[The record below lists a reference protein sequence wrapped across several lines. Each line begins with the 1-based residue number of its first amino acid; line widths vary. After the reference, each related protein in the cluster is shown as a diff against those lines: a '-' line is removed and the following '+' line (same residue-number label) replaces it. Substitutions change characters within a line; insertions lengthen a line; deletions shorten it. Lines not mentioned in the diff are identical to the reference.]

1 MHYHELMNKHRQGG
15 YAGLIGIMVSVAI
28 IGLLFAK
35 VYLTPNKQPDEVKK
49 FQPNTASGTVPV
61 TEIDQM
67 NADVDAAT
75 AVQTKLNAHNKEV
88 NSILGE

>member
-1 MHYHELMNKHRQGG
+1 MNLRTQGG
-15 YAGLIGIMVSVAI
+15 YAGLIGIMVSVVI

-35 VYLTPNKQPDEVKK
+35 VYLTPSKQPDEIKK
-49 FQPNTASGTVPV
+49 FQPNTASNTVPT

-67 NADVDAAT
+67 HVDVDAAT
-75 AVQTKLNAHNKEV
+75 QVQSKLNTHNKEV

>member
-1 MHYHELMNKHRQGG
+1 MKKLYSSG

-28 IGLLFAK
+28 IGLFFAK

-49 FQPNTASGTVPV
+49 FQPNTASGTVPR

-67 NADVDAAT
+67 HADVDAAT
-75 AVQTKLNAHNKEV
+75 RVQAKINDHNKEV
-88 NSILGE
+88 NGIFGE